1 MARHASP
8 VQSLLVDDRFDG
20 DVYAHESLS
29 RHTTYRIGGPARFF
43 VRANSVGALTG
54 LVDVCAAEGTPW
66 VVLGRGSNVLVA
78 DAGFAGV
85 AIVLGRDFRTLRFDG
100 DRFVVGAGAS
110 LSSVVQ
116 EAFKRA
122 IGGFEFAVGT
132 PGTIGGALRMNAGT
146 ADEWIGQRVVSV
158 TTYRPGRGLA
168 RRRGDEISWGYR
180 ASSFAADEVI
190 LECELAA
197 EAADP
202 YRVRDKMEGSLAR
215 RKGCQPLSEPTCGSV
230 FKNPEGGSA
239 GRLIEGA
246 GCKGAEVGG
255 AKVSELHGNF
265 IVNRGGATAA
275 DVRALM
281 EQVRATVLASA
292 GIELVPEVRMLGFD
306 EDFPSARGADEVS
319 GDECVR
325 GADEVSG
332 DECVR
337 GAAGGTSA
345 GTGASVASTAGS
357 APSTGE
363 RGTPSADAAAGETAG
378 EAGALSAGEGR
389 DEDGRRG

>member
-20 DVYAHESLS
+20 DVYAHEPLS

-78 DAGFAGV
+78 DGGFPGV
-85 AIVLGRDFRTLRFDG
+85 AIALGRDFRTLRFDG

-158 TTYRPGRGLA
+158 TTYRPGRGLV
-168 RRRGDEISWGYR
+168 RRRGDEIAWGYR
-180 ASSFAADEVI
+180 ASSFAADEEI
-190 LECELAA
+190 GRASCRE
-197 EAADP
+197 
-202 YRVRDKMEGSLAR
+202 RV
-215 RKGCQPLSEPTCGSV
+215 
-230 FKNPEGGSA
+230 
-239 GRLIEGA
+239 
-246 GCKGAEVGG
+246 
-255 AKVSELHGNF
+255 
-265 IVNRGGATAA
+265 
-275 DVRALM
+275 
-281 EQVRATVLASA
+281 
-292 GIELVPEVRMLGFD
+292 
-306 EDFPSARGADEVS
+306 
-319 GDECVR
+319 
-325 GADEVSG
+325 
-332 DECVR
+332 
-337 GAAGGTSA
+337 
-345 GTGASVASTAGS
+345 
-357 APSTGE
+357 
-363 RGTPSADAAAGETAG
+363 
-378 EAGALSAGEGR
+378 
-389 DEDGRRG
+389 

>member
-20 DVYAHESLS
+20 DVYAHEPLS

-78 DAGFAGV
+78 DGGFPGV
-85 AIVLGRDFRTLRFDG
+85 AIALGRDFRTLRFDG

-158 TTYRPGRGLA
+158 TTYRPGRGLV
-168 RRRGDEISWGYR
+168 RRRGDEIAWGYR
-180 ASSFAADEVI
+180 VSSFAADEVI
-190 LECELAA
+190 LECELVA

-202 YRVRDKMEGSLAR
+202 YRVRDKMEGNLAR

-230 FKNPEGGSA
+230 FKNPEGASA
-239 GRLIEGA
+239 GRLIEAA

-255 AKVSELHGNF
+255 ARVSDVHGNF
-265 IVNRGGATAA
+265 IVNRGGASAA

-281 EQVRATVLASA
+281 ERVRAAVLASA
-292 GIELVPEVRMLGFD
+292 GLELAPEVRLLGFE
-306 EDFPSARGADEVS
+306 EDFPATACGVGDVSADASADADAD
-319 GDECVR
+319 GVR
-325 GADEVSG
+325 I
-332 DECVR
+332 
-337 GAAGGTSA
+337 
-345 GTGASVASTAGS
+345 
-357 APSTGE
+357 GE
-363 RGTPSADAAAGETAG
+363 RGRV
-378 EAGALSAGEGR
+378 SAGEDRVAFAGEEHG
-389 DEDGRRG
+389 EDGRRG

>member
-20 DVYAHESLS
+20 DVYAHEPLS

-78 DAGFAGV
+78 DGGFPGV
-85 AIVLGRDFRTLRFDG
+85 AIALGRDFRTLRFDG

-158 TTYRPGRGLA
+158 TTYRPGRGLI
-168 RRRGDEISWGYR
+168 RRRGDEIAWGYR
-180 ASSFAADEVI
+180 VSSFAADEVI

-202 YRVRDKMEGSLAR
+202 YRVRDKMEGNLAR

-230 FKNPEGGSA
+230 FKNPEGASA
-239 GRLIEGA
+239 GRLIEAA

-255 AKVSELHGNF
+255 ARVSDVHGNF
-265 IVNRGGATAA
+265 IVNRGL
-275 DVRALM
+275 R
-281 EQVRATVLASA
+281 SHK
-292 GIELVPEVRMLGFD
+292 
-306 EDFPSARGADEVS
+306 
-319 GDECVR
+319 
-325 GADEVSG
+325 
-332 DECVR
+332 
-337 GAAGGTSA
+337 
-345 GTGASVASTAGS
+345 
-357 APSTGE
+357 
-363 RGTPSADAAAGETAG
+363 
-378 EAGALSAGEGR
+378 GR
-389 DEDGRRG
+389 HHV

>member
-20 DVYAHESLS
+20 DVYAHEPLS

-85 AIVLGRDFRTLRFDG
+85 AIVLGRDFRTLRFDD
-100 DRFVVGAGAS
+100 DRFIVGAGAS
-110 LSSVVQ
+110 LSAVVQ

-132 PGTIGGALRMNAGT
+132 PGTVGGALRMNAGT

-168 RRRGDEISWGYR
+168 RRRGDEIAWGYR

-202 YRVRDKMEGSLAR
+202 YRVRDKMEGNLAR

-230 FKNPEGGSA
+230 FKNPEGASA
-239 GRLIEGA
+239 GRLIEAA
-246 GCKGAEVGG
+246 GLQGR
-255 AKVSELHGNF
+255 
-265 IVNRGGATAA
+265 RGGRCES
-275 DVRALM
+275 VRAARQLHS
-281 EQVRATVLASA
+281 EPRWRHGRRRARAH
-292 GIELVPEVRMLGFD
+292 
-306 EDFPSARGADEVS
+306 
-319 GDECVR
+319 
-325 GADEVSG
+325 
-332 DECVR
+332 
-337 GAAGGTSA
+337 
-345 GTGASVASTAGS
+345 GTGA
-357 APSTGE
+357 
-363 RGTPSADAAAGETAG
+363 
-378 EAGALSAGEGR
+378 
-389 DEDGRRG
+389 RRRA

>member
-20 DVYAHESLS
+20 DVYAHEPLS

-78 DAGFAGV
+78 DGGFPGV
-85 AIVLGRDFRTLRFDG
+85 AIALGRYFRTLRFDG

-158 TTYRPGRGLA
+158 TTYRPGRGLV
-168 RRRGDEISWGYR
+168 RRRGDEIAWGYR
-180 ASSFAADEVI
+180 VSSFAADEVI

-202 YRVRDKMEGSLAR
+202 YRVRDKMEGNLAR

-230 FKNPEGGSA
+230 FKNPEGASA
-239 GRLIEGA
+239 GRLIEAA

-255 AKVSELHGNF
+255 ARVSDVHGNF
-265 IVNRGGATAA
+265 IVNRGGASAA

-281 EQVRATVLASA
+281 ERVRAAVLASA
-292 GIELVPEVRMLGFD
+292 GIELAPEVRLLGFE
-306 EDFPSARGADEVS
+306 EDFPAAARGAGDVS
-319 GDECVR
+319 ADASADADVDGVR
-325 GADEVSG
+325 I
-332 DECVR
+332 
-337 GAAGGTSA
+337 
-345 GTGASVASTAGS
+345 
-357 APSTGE
+357 GE
-363 RGTPSADAAAGETAG
+363 RGRVSD
-378 EAGALSAGEGR
+378 GEGR
-389 DEDGRRG
+389 VAFASEEHGEDGRRG